1 MASLCEPQ
9 VGLGSGLCF
18 ASVQIVIYGSHFAVC
33 LLTDYT
39 DYVFAP

>member
-1 MASLCEPQ
+1 MVSLYELQ
-9 VGLGSGLCF
+9 VGLGLGLCF
-18 ASVQIVIYGSHFAVC
+18 ASVQIVICGSHFAVC